1 MFPKRLYIT
10 VLSGLIIIAGSLL
23 AIQFAK
29 GYRPSREGTVK
40 GTGLLAANSFPNG
53 AQVFINGE
61 LATATDNTV
70 NKDPGEYQVEI
81 RKDGF
86 HPWQKNLRIE
96 KELVT
101 QTNALLLPVAPS
113 LSPLSFNG
121 VSGVHPSP
129 DGQRLAFVVASAS
142 ATTKNGVYIL
152 DLSDTLLSLQKG
164 PKQIIKVSNASEARE
179 LAQAAF
185 LWAPDNSSIMIKANG
200 RTFLADPDQLQ
211 SRSELSDTT
220 PAADTLLAE
229 WTEEFEKR
237 RGIKLRKFP
246 LRIQE
251 IATSSASSYYISPDE
266 NMILYTATAS
276 ASLPDRLLETEIQA
290 ASTQPQSRTIRTGA
304 TYVYDLREDRNF
316 EIGYD
321 ARLTAP
327 SPTSSPLPMRKNGT
341 GAKSKTPTVAQTE
354 PTLRDS
360 MRELSLAY
368 SPSLIAGWQWHPDSR
383 HVMGIEGNSVVI
395 KEYDA
400 QNAVAVYAGPR
411 GSDFTYPWSNGS
423 KLVILANFTPDANA
437 APNLYAVSLK

>member
-10 VLSGLIIIAGSLL
+10 LLSGLIIIAGSLL

-61 LATATDNTV
+61 LATATDNTL

-86 HPWQKNLRIE
+86 HPWQKTLRIE

-121 VSGVHPSP
+121 VAGVHPSP

-200 RTFLADPDQLQ
+200 RTVLADPDKLQ
-211 SRSELSDTT
+211 SRSELTDATST
-220 PAADTLLAE
+220 ADTLLSE
-229 WTEEFEKR
+229 WAEEFEKR
-237 RGIKLRKFP
+237 RVIKLRNFP
-246 LRIQE
+246 SRIQE

-276 ASLPDRLLETEIQA
+276 ASLSDRLLESEVQA
-290 ASTQPQSRTIRTGA
+290 SSTQPQTRTVRPGA

-316 EIGYD
+316 EI
-321 ARLTAP
+321 AFNPKLAAPTA
-327 SPTSSPLPMRKNGT
+327 TTPLPMRKNGST
-341 GAKSKTPTVAQTE
+341 VKTKTPTVVQTE
-354 PTLRDS
+354 PTLRDA
-360 MRELSLAY
+360 MRELTLAY

-383 HVMGIEGNSVVI
+383 HVVGIEGNSVVI

-400 QNAVAVYAGPR
+400 QNAVSVYAGPR
-411 GSDFTYPWSNGS
+411 GSDFTYPWPNGS

>member
-10 VLSGLIIIAGSLL
+10 LLSGFIIIAGSLV

-61 LATATDNTV
+61 LATATDNTL

-86 HPWQKNLRIE
+86 HPWQKTLRIE

-121 VSGVHPSP
+121 VAGAHPSP
-129 DGQRLAFVVASAS
+129 DGQRLAFIVASAS

-185 LWAPDNSSIMIKANG
+185 LWAPDNSAIMIKANG
-200 RTFLADPDQLQ
+200 RTVLADPDKLQ
-211 SRSELSDTT
+211 SRSELTDATNT
-220 PAADTLLAE
+220 ADTLISE
-229 WTEEFEKR
+229 WTEEYEKR
-237 RGIKLRKFP
+237 RVIKLRNFP
-246 LRIQE
+246 SRIQE

-276 ASLPDRLLETEIQA
+276 ATLSDRLLESEVQA
-290 ASTQPQSRTIRTGA
+290 SSTQPQTRTIRPGA

-316 EIGYD
+316 EI
-321 ARLTAP
+321 AFHPKLAAP
-327 SPTSSPLPMRKNGT
+327 TPATPLPLRKNGSM
-341 GAKSKTPTVAQTE
+341 AKTRTPAVVQTE
-354 PTLRDS
+354 PTLRDA

-383 HVMGIEGNSVVI
+383 HVVGIEGNSVVI

-411 GSDFTYPWSNGS
+411 GSDFTYPWPNGS
-423 KLVILANFTPDANA
+423 KLVILANFTPDAKA